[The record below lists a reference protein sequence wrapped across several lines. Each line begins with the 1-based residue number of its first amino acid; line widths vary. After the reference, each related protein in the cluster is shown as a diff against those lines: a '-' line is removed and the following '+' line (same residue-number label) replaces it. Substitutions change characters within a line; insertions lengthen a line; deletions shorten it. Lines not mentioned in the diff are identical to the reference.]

1 LPVFRFQAWDNFIQ
15 SSEEVQLMITSNKGF
30 VERCRKEMAYLPS
43 NVPMTG
49 EQAFR
54 NIKTGLRNVLKK
66 NRVPL
71 VRYVHDR
78 YSPTYSA
85 IYLVSVKNC
94 EDIDNCRKWN
104 MFQFQPSA
112 AKNIESLCYSGKKL

>member
-1 LPVFRFQAWDNFIQ
+1 
-15 SSEEVQLMITSNKGF
+15 MITSNKSF
-30 VERCRKEMAYLPS
+30 VEQSRKQLAYFPS

-78 YSPTYSA
+78 YYPTCFA
-85 IYLVSVKNC
+85 ICLVSVRNY
-94 EDIDNCRKWN
+94 EDTDNCRK
-104 MFQFQPSA
+104 
-112 AKNIESLCYSGKKL
+112 

>member
-1 LPVFRFQAWDNFIQ
+1 MVT
-15 SSEEVQLMITSNKGF
+15 SSNGF
-30 VERCRKEMAYLPS
+30 LERSRKKLVSFPS

-71 VRYVHDR
+71 VRYVHGSM
-78 YSPTYSA
+78 YTEFK
-85 IYLVSVKNC
+85 I
-94 EDIDNCRKWN
+94 
-104 MFQFQPSA
+104 
-112 AKNIESLCYSGKKL
+112 